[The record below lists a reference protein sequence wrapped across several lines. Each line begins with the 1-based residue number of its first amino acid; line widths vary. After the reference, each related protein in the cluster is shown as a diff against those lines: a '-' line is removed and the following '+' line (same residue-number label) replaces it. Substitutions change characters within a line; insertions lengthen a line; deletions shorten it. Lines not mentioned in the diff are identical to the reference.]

1 MFKEKNVLITGASRG
16 IGKLIALE
24 FAKEGANIGL
34 NDVVDNEFVSE
45 TIEEIKQL
53 GGNAVFLK
61 ADVSNLSEVKD
72 MVKLFEK
79 EFGGVDIL
87 INNAGITKD
96 NLLIRMKED
105 EWDAVLNINLK
116 GTFNC
121 IQAAAKGMMKKRYG
135 KIINIS
141 SIVGF
146 SGNPGQANYVASKSG
161 VMGLTKTAALELAAR
176 GIRVNA
182 VAPGFID
189 TEMTKKLPEEVKTA
203 MKNKIALGTFGQPE
217 DVAKAVKFLAS
228 PDSDYITGQVIHVNG
243 GMYM

>member
-1 MFKEKNVLITGASRG
+1 MFKDKNVLITGATRG
-16 IGKLIALE
+16 IGKLIALA
-24 FAKEGANIGL
+24 FAKEGANIGV
-34 NDVVDNEFVSE
+34 NDVVDNEFVTE
-45 TIEEIKQL
+45 TINEIKNA
-53 GGNAVFLK
+53 GGNALFLK
-61 ADVSNLSEVKD
+61 ADVSKSEDVKA
-72 MVKLFEK
+72 MVKTFEK

-96 NLLIRMKED
+96 NLIIRMKES
-105 EWDAVLNINLK
+105 EWDAVININLK

-121 IQAAAKGMMKKRYG
+121 IQAVSRGMMKKRYG

-146 SGNPGQANYVASKSG
+146 SGNAGQANYVASKSG
-161 VMGLTKTAALELAAR
+161 VMGLTKTVALELAGR

-182 VAPGFID
+182 VAPGFIE
-189 TEMTKKLPEEVKTA
+189 TEMTKKLPEEVKEA
-203 MKNKIALGTFGQPE
+203 MRNKIALGSFGQPE

-228 PDSDYITGQVIHVNG
+228 EDSDYITGQVIHVNG